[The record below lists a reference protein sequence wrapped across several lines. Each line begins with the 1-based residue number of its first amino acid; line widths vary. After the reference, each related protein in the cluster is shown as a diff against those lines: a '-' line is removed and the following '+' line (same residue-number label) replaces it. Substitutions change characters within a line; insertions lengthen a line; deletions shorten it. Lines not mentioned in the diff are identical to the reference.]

1 MTSVKKAELLK
12 AQFELPLQKKESK
25 VLDSLPLSLLEFSR
39 VVKKKEPKNKSRV
52 ADTIKIRTY
61 PKIG

>member
-1 MTSVKKAELLK
+1 MQSIKKAELLK

-39 VVKKKEPKNKSRV
+39 VVKKKDPKNKSRIATEV
-52 ADTIKIRTY
+52 KRRTY